1 MNRRDFLNSVGVSAI
16 AATAASRGV
25 SASQAPVAGSTRL
38 PTDPVPR
45 RTTMGLTSDSFQS
58 IRFASPARLLEVDRL
73 MDIARQVGAAGA
85 HGGMTKI
92 DMEWAEATRRLKDE
106 LDMYCEVQTFLPRVG
121 EDPAVFENAVRVAK
135 AAGATSLRVVCLL
148 GRRYEM
154 FDSLTGWKQAVA
166 DYHKQ
171 IEVALPIVEKYR
183 IPLGIENHKD
193 WRVDQQVELHKRYSS
208 EYLGVT
214 LDTGNNMSVLDDPM
228 ETIEK
233 LAPYTVNV
241 HLKDMAVQEYEHGF
255 LLSEVPLG
263 EGMLD
268 MKRVVDTVRKAR
280 PEVKFSLEMIVRDPL
295 EVPCLTDKYWA
306 TFDDV
311 NGVFLARMMAAVKAN
326 PPKAPLPRITGLTP
340 EGRLALEVEM
350 TRRSIDY
357 ARTELGLAA
366 S

>member
-1 MNRRDFLNSVGVSAI
+1 M
-16 AATAASRGV
+16 AAAPVLAAASLPA
-25 SASQAPVAGSTRL
+25 SAAQAPAPDSTQL
-38 PTDPVPR
+38 PTVPVAR

-58 IRFASPARLLEVDRL
+58 IRFASPHRLLEVDRL

-85 HGGMTKI
+85 HGGMTQI
-92 DMEWAEATRRLKDE
+92 DMAWAEGARRLKGD
-106 LDMYCEVQTFLPRVG
+106 LDMYSEVQTFLPRVG

-154 FDSLTGWKQAVA
+154 FDTVAQWKAAVA

-171 IEVALPIVEKYR
+171 IEVALPIVER
-183 IPLGIENHKD
+183 PRMPLGIENHKD

-208 EYLGVT
+208 EFLGVT

-241 HLKDMAVQEYEHGF
+241 HLKDMAVQEYEQGF
-255 LLSEVPLG
+255 LLSEVALG

-268 MKRVVDTVRKAR
+268 VKRMVDTVRKAK
-280 PEVKFSLEMIVRDPL
+280 PDVKFSLEMITRDPL

-306 TFDDV
+306 AFDEV
-311 NGVFLARMMAAVKAN
+311 NGVFLARMMAAVKVN
-326 PPKAPLPRITGLTP
+326 PPKQPLPRITGLTP
-340 EGRLALEVEM
+340 EGRLALETELV
-350 TRRSIDY
+350 RRSITY
-357 ARTELGLAA
+357 AREHLRLA
-366 S
+366 